1 MLNMEKGTQKGC
13 GNANRFEAYKTII
26 NGQEKKYI
34 DSIHTVILGWMPYM
48 LNLNFKSSDINLTIT
63 ILYILLIYIYIYIY
77 I

>member
-48 LNLNFKSSDINLTIT
+48 LNLNFKSKFYSCNINLTM
-63 ILYILLIYIYIYIY
+63 ILYTLGINWQIK
-77 I
+77 